1 MLRQSVCGCVHV
13 YLRVCVCVCAR
24 VCAKEKKEKGERGGK
39 EKETKE
45 LYFGIRGV
53 LLSVLFFTNSSS
65 LFFPP
70 SVLSE
75 AVY

>member
-1 MLRQSVCGCVHV
+1 MGVCMCIC
-13 YLRVCVCVCAR
+13 VCVCVCAR